1 MDNLFLLLFLASI
14 GGVGYGAYQGVSNKF
29 KKNKQKKKDAKRII
43 LASAGAL
50 VISFVGIGI
59 TAPPIEDTP
68 QSTKAEIV
76 ATEATDDSGE
86 RKKENAK
93 IEQLK
98 KEKQEAELLALAQKE
113 EQKKF
118 DDDLQELRTTL
129 ADLEYDGTQ
138 TIELN
143 DNTPLFGPLDLSL
156 EKGSWETYGDLDKLN
171 RATSA
176 EAMLNQDLMPSEK
189 RGDISNI
196 DPTGWKNKK
205 LGKSYLYNRSHLIG
219 FSLSG
224 ENDNWKNLI
233 TGTAQLNN
241 PEMLRHEMDIKN
253 YLEKTSNNYVRYSVT
268 PIFKDDEL
276 LARGVHLMAQSTTD
290 DSIRFNVY
298 IHNIQDGAKLNYADG
313 SSVTDEE
320 LKAEADKKEQ
330 VAKENAE
337 KERLAK
343 EQAEAEKAKQEQAA
357 AKAEQDR
364 IAAEQAEAARIQAE
378 QAEAARVAEENRL
391 AEEAENQQVVAQTVY
406 IAPDSGTK
414 YHFNQSCRGL
424 SQANSIASLS
434 LSDAQAQGYDL
445 CGWED

>member
-1 MDNLFLLLFLASI
+1 MVPIKAFRTSS
-14 GGVGYGAYQGVSNKF
+14 GKTSR
-29 KKNKQKKKDAKRII
+29 KRII

-68 QSTKAEIV
+68 QSAKAEIV

-86 RKKENAK
+86 RKKENVK
-93 IEQLK
+93 IEQLE
-98 KEKQEAELLALAQKE
+98 KEKQEAELLAVVQKE

-118 DDDLQELRTTL
+118 DDDLQELRTAL

-219 FSLSG
+219 FALSG

-241 PEMLRHEMDIKN
+241 PEMLHHEMDIKN
-253 YLEKTSNNYVRYSVT
+253 YLEKASNNYVRYSVT

-276 LARGVHLMAQSTTD
+276 LARGVHLMAQATTD
-290 DSIRFNVY
+290 NSIRFNVY
-298 IHNIQDGAKLNYADG
+298 IHNIQDSAKLNYADG

-343 EQAEAEKAKQEQAA
+343 EQAEAEKAT
-357 AKAEQDR
+357 KAEQDR
-364 IAAEQAEAARIQAE
+364 IAAEQAEAARLQAE

-391 AEEAENQQVVAQTVY
+391 AEEVANQQVEGEVY
-406 IAPDSGTK
+406 VTKTGDRYHAYAHGNGNFWLDSL
-414 YHFNQSCRGL
+414 SAALARGL
-424 SQANSIASLS
+424 TPCQV
-434 LSDAQAQGYDL
+434 
-445 CGWED
+445 CW